1 MPAFPKKSNAKKAAS
16 AKNTAAKVPV
26 KKVAPKK
33 AATSKKALAPRAP
46 ATKTTARKAPAK
58 KGSTKKSATVSA
70 APVSSL
76 NGNQSSGRTAVGLL
90 ELPKPDGKLLGSRV
104 SHHQGAVKA
113 VRNLTYDTYELTV
126 TCPEG
131 SVPLNHTAGQY
142 ATLFTTA
149 IDKPRS
155 YSFAKAPSLE
165 NEGEYTF
172 FVRVVPGGKFSGWLD
187 AEDRTGEPLTIAGPL
202 GAFGLDDSDKTIV
215 GIAGGSGM
223 SAIKAVLEEAA
234 EKQVPR
240 NAVFLYGARTQADL
254 YCAEEIESIRANW
267 HPDYTFT
274 STMVLSAEPMGT
286 DWTGPTGN
294 VTDHLDAAFLQP
306 GLLNPDDMTV
316 FFCGPPAMVDAGV
329 EVLTANGLPRA
340 SIHFDKFEDASS
352 PAPVVDN
359 SMCVL
364 CDECLL
370 VKPVEDCIVEA
381 SSIWEGLDG
390 HATATPVEPGA
401 TSGVYYNSLFVDD
414 AKCIRCYACVDI
426 CPVGAIS
433 PDHHDAIP
441 LTIRQTVSA

>member
-1 MPAFPKKSNAKKAAS
+1 MPASKAPKKSTAKPAAKK
-16 AKNTAAKVPV
+16 TAAK
-26 KKVAPKK
+26 A
-33 AATSKKALAPRAP
+33 
-46 ATKTTARKAPAK
+46 
-58 KGSTKKSATVSA
+58 STKKATTPKVA
-70 APVSSL
+70 TKNAPVKNTGAKKTAQRSYSPA
-76 NGNQSSGRTAVGLL
+76 SVTETRASGRTAVGLL

-104 SHHQGAVKA
+104 SHYQGVLKA

-126 TCPEG
+126 SCPEG
-131 SVPLNHTAGQY
+131 SAPLNHTAGQY
-142 ATLFTTA
+142 ATLYTAA

-165 NEGEYTF
+165 REGEYTF

-223 SAIKAVLEEAA
+223 SAIKALLEEAA
-234 EKQVPR
+234 EKQVQR

-254 YCAEEIESIRANW
+254 YCAEEIESIRAKW

-274 STMVLSAEPMGT
+274 SAMVLSAEPEDT
-286 DWTGPTGN
+286 DWDGPTGN
-294 VTDHLDAAFLQP
+294 VTDHLDTAFLRP
-306 GLLNPDDMTV
+306 GLLSSDDMTV
-316 FFCGPPAMVDAGV
+316 FFCGPPMMVDAGV
-329 EVLTANGLPRA
+329 EVLTANGLPRT

-352 PAPVVDN
+352 PAPTVDN

-381 SSIWEGLDG
+381 SSVWEGLDG
-390 HATATPVEPGA
+390 LATATPVQPGV

-414 AKCIRCYACVDI
+414 SKCIRCYACVDI

-433 PDHHDAIP
+433 PGHHDAIP